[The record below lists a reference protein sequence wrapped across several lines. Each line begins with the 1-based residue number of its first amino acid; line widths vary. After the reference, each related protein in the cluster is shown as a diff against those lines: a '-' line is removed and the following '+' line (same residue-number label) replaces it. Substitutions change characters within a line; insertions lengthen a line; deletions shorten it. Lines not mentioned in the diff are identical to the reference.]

1 MALGGGVAGNIAQL
15 ANVISKLA
23 SAGRPKVRSKDLSLI
38 AVSAAIW
45 MMDFDWIK
53 ALFTAAALVMC
64 CR

>member
-15 ANVISKLA
+15 ANVINKLA
-23 SAGRPKVRSKDLSLI
+23 ITDRPKVRNKDLSLI

-53 ALFTAAALVMC
+53 ALFTAAALVIY